1 MNRPPFVLLSA
12 LLCLGLTTAQA
23 QIGGMGRK
31 PQISAVTTKLFGP
44 DAAFSATVEME
55 VTPTGAAPQVS
66 FPAKF
71 AIDHG
76 KVRLDIDVTE
86 MKGAGIPAEALPQL
100 KAMGMDKT
108 VVISRPDRN
117 VIYTIFP
124 SLKGYMENPGSEE
137 KDPDLKLVAKDAGK
151 ETVAGHA
158 CTKQTMVVT
167 DKQGKTHE
175 AVVWRSAE
183 VKNLPV
189 KIEQTE
195 TAASGTTKVTMTFKN
210 HNAAKPAAAL
220 FEPPADGTK
229 YSDPMA
235 MMQGAMQR
243 QSAGGGT
250 GGSSPPAAETAP
262 RRPQQ

>member
-1 MNRPPFVLLSA
+1 MNRRPFVLLSA
-12 LLCLGLTTAQA
+12 LLCLGVATARA
-23 QIGGMGRK
+23 QIGGMGQK

-55 VTPTGAAPQVS
+55 VTPSGTAPQVK

-76 KVRLDIDVTE
+76 KVRLDIDIAE
-86 MKGAGIPAEALPQL
+86 MQGAGIPAEAIPQL

-108 VVISRPDRN
+108 VVISRPDKG
-117 VIYTIFP
+117 VIYMLFP
-124 SLKGYMENPGSEE
+124 SLKGYMENPAGEE
-137 KDPDLKLVAKDAGK
+137 KDADLKLVAKDAGK
-151 ETVAGHA
+151 ETVGAHA
-158 CTKQTMVVT
+158 CTKQAMVVT
-167 DKQGKTHE
+167 DKQGKAHE

-195 TAASGTTKVTMTFKN
+195 TAASGTSKVTMTFKN

-220 FEPPADGTK
+220 FEPPADATK
-229 YSDPMA
+229 YADPMA

-243 QSAGGGT
+243 QSAGGGA
-250 GGSSPPAAETAP
+250 GGSTPPPTETAP